1 MIIAS
6 DLSKC
11 SFMVVMGQKP
21 DYSGLENEWREG
33 VIAIVSDLEM
43 IGKRWSR
50 VKERVDGKGD
60 IECL

>member
-21 DYSGLENEWREG
+21 DYSGLENEWRVG
-33 VIAIVSDLEM
+33 GKAIVSDLEI

-50 VKERVDGKGD
+50 VKERVD
-60 IECL
+60 